1 MKISEKFALNE
12 WLSDYPE
19 NLDFDAVLDLLR
31 DEDLSVIV
39 WQWFENMPA
48 YELIENIENT
58 RSHFDAVTAPILA
71 ALHAA
76 LDDAD
81 DARAAGYPDPA
92 WADQARKAV
101 AT

>member
-19 NLDFDAVLDLLR
+19 NLDFDDVIDLLR
-31 DEDLSVIV
+31 DEDLSVVV

-58 RSHFDAVTAPILA
+58 RSHFEAVTAEA
-71 ALHAA
+71 FKALEAI
-76 LDDAD
+76 
-81 DARAAGYPDPA
+81 
-92 WADQARKAV
+92 K
-101 AT
+101 